1 MKVAVEAWSGSANKW
16 ARCGNESNE
25 KNSRRVNG
33 GDPVGLWILYF
44 ADAIRPRQCVSPALG
59 RFGGRDAK
67 PGAIR
72 TGFSKIDVKRMAA
85 EKALPEDM
93 RYDAKTGRLFNEW
106 NGEVALGSWGKDIAK
121 FAIEFKGVP
130 KKECAKLIMAFSALE
145 GSNFE
150 RVEVNGKMVPKFKRA
165 DLLEEGLAHCG
176 LEKGNEMV
184 LIGS

>member
-1 MKVAVEAWSGSANKW
+1 MNRMKKIAGGLMVATLLGYGYYILPMQSGRANVSAQHLVVL
-16 ARCGNESNE
+16 A
-25 KNSRRVNG
+25 G
-33 GDPVGLWILYF
+33 GMRNL
-44 ADAIRPRQCVSPALG
+44 AQSE
-59 RFGGRDAK
+59 RD
-67 PGAIR
+67 
-72 TGFSKIDVKRMAA
+72 FSKIDVKRMAA

-145 GSNFE
+145 GSDFE

-165 DLLEEGLAHCG
+165 DLPEEGLAHCG
-176 LEKGNEMV
+176 LEKGNDMV
-184 LIGS
+184 MIGR